1 MRFHLFAGAVAVMVF
16 VTGSH
21 ASAAEIVVTQKD
33 KAFDKDSVTLN
44 KGDSIKFVN
53 ADKIAHNIHSRSP
66 GDKFDLGKQSPG
78 ESSSRVFEKDGTFK
92 VRCVIHP
99 KMKLVVTV
107 K

>member
-1 MRFHLFAGAVAVMVF
+1 MRFQLSAGVMAFAIF
-16 VTGSH
+16 VTG
-21 ASAAEIVVTQKD
+21 ATAAAEYVVTQKD
-33 KAFDKDSVTLN
+33 KSFDKDSLTLN

-66 GDKFDLGKQSPG
+66 GDKFDLGKQNPG
-78 ESSSRVFEKDGTFK
+78 ESTSRTFEKDGTFK

-99 KMKLVVTV
+99 KMKLLVTV